1 MPVQT
6 LLRASLLALALLP
19 ALGALPADADD
30 GRPPA
35 PSGTGHPPT
44 SSSVPLTELRPSEI
58 RSAPTPTNAPAL
70 TPVAE
75 PLRAPARKRELV
87 LFVGGYGSK
96 ADDGAFDELKAR
108 FPSDRYEVRRL
119 GDDPQFPYDTY
130 GSVDANARVLT
141 DQIRHLAANYSG
153 VDIVSHSM
161 GGVVVDRAITGG
173 LSSGDGVVT
182 YVAIAS
188 PHSGADF
195 ARAPAF
201 VLPFISPVKE
211 IVRAGGVVVARDP
224 QSTAINDLATARPIP
239 PPVGIV
245 RVDASLAT
253 DGFVNEFDARDPGV
267 PQRLFLPA
275 TPRELIDG
283 HGGSL
288 VNREIG
294 DLVVETIRTHEVP
307 PDRRDPM
314 TQVVAPILWNEETRL
329 WRRVLLITTLAAVCL
344 YAARFLPFCRGP
356 IDRINAWCGRFV
368 RALGR

>member
-1 MPVQT
+1 M
-6 LLRASLLALALLP
+6 ALALLS
-19 ALGALPADADD
+19 AGGFAASADD

-35 PSGTGHPPT
+35 PIGTGHPPL
-44 SSSVPLTELRPSEI
+44 SSSVPLTELRPGDI
-58 RSAPTPTNAPAL
+58 RSEPTSAPSL
-70 TPVAE
+70 SPVDQ
-75 PLRAPARKRELV
+75 PRRAPVRKKELV
-87 LFVGGYGSK
+87 LFVGGYGS
-96 ADDGAFDELKAR
+96 AANDGAFDELKAR
-108 FPSDRYEVRRL
+108 FPTDRYEVRRL
-119 GDDPQFPYDTY
+119 GDDPHFPYDTY

-141 DQIRHLAANYSG
+141 DQIRHISADYSG
-153 VDIVSHSM
+153 VDLVSHSM
-161 GGVVVDRAITGG
+161 GGVVVDRALSGG
-173 LSSGDGVVT
+173 LSSGDGVRT

-201 VLPFISPVKE
+201 VLPIIGPVKD
-211 IVRAGGVVVARDP
+211 IVRAGGVAVARDP
-224 QSTAINDLATARPIP
+224 QSAAINDLATARPVP
-239 PPVGIV
+239 PPAGIV

-253 DGFVNEFDARDPGV
+253 DGFVNEYDARDPGV

-288 VNREIG
+288 VNRQIA

-307 PDRRDPM
+307 PDRRDPI
-314 TQVVAPILWNEETRL
+314 TRLIAPILWDEETRI
-329 WRRVLLITTLAAVCL
+329 WRRVLLLTTLAALCL